1 MRVRCDCHYIG
12 QFRETNLVLSSNPI
26 ALTPGTIVAASAQAS
41 RQLHRDYDRA
51 RQAEG
56 RAVWDS
62 PDILPR
68 DAWMRRMWQE
78 CAWKDPSKTPVL
90 LTRWQELALWEESIA
105 SIERDILLNSS
116 ATAGMASQAWELLHS
131 WVYMGEAPLDFTAFD
146 ASEDSEAFRSWMS
159 RVRKKLRERDWIT
172 RAELPD
178 ALRARVSLDVALA
191 AVPLTLF
198 GFDELSPADRR
209 LFDACGV
216 HEVAPLPLHSHVA
229 QMACR
234 DAADEWTRAAAW
246 ARKTLERQPG
256 AQIGILI
263 PGLAPVVAT
272 VERIFDD
279 VLHPSFGFAEQDCGG
294 RKAFAI
300 SAGESLATCPMIAA
314 ALSIL
319 RLVNGLPREEAAPL
333 WRSPFLGIDAEEG
346 AKLDVE
352 LRLKNADDIRLTRH
366 PVERRFPALAAAA
379 RALPERAK
387 PSAWSSEFSRLLK
400 SAGWPGPRTLT
411 SQEYQTLEAWKDLL
425 SEFAQ
430 LDIVMDSLSC
440 ASAVSRLERMAAA
453 GTAPAHADSEPVQI
467 LDLAH
472 SEGTRFDALWIA
484 GLHAAAWPQRA
495 KPNPFLPLAL
505 QRRMGM
511 PGSSA
516 DREFEA
522 ARRVVNRLFYS
533 ASEVVCS
540 YPAHAAGEDRQP
552 SPFIALLP
560 SLQESYAADTAA
572 SRVFAMAPRLE
583 PRPVEANLSL
593 PEGEVQRGGSQVL
606 ADQSA
611 CPFRAFA
618 VHRLR
623 AKELGEPDVGLAA
636 LDRGN
641 LAHRV
646 LQLLWDD
653 LQTQANLLALPSDE
667 LERRSRSYVERAL
680 QEYVAKQEASVALE
694 TFRHLE
700 QGRLESLVRRWLE
713 EVEIK
718 RPPFRVIDRE
728 KDRRV
733 TVEGLQLELR
743 VDRIDHYDGDGSGAG
758 AHAIIDYK
766 TSKQLSTNMWLGDRP
781 EAPQLPLYAVTSL
794 TSGLLISE
802 IAFGQLTTGSVA
814 WKSVQ
819 GAELQQHLPQ
829 WRAVVHKLARDFRQ
843 GHAEVDPREK
853 PNPCERCK
861 LHALCR
867 VREWK
872 LESLEEA
879 DDE

>member
-1 MRVRCDCHYIG
+1 M
-12 QFRETNLVLSSNPI
+12 LSSNPI

-78 CAWKDPSKTPVL
+78 CAWKDPAGTPVL

-105 SIERDILLNSS
+105 SVERDILLNSS
-116 ATAGMASQAWELLHS
+116 ATAGMAAQAWELLHT
-131 WVYMGEAPLDFTAFD
+131 WEAPLDLTAFD

-172 RAELPD
+172 RAELPA
-178 ALRARVSLDVALA
+178 ALYARVGFDPALA
-191 AVPLTLF
+191 AAPVTIF
-198 GFDELSPADRR
+198 GFDELPPADRR
-209 LFDACGV
+209 LFDACGA
-216 HEVAPLPLHSHVA
+216 HEVGPRAVSHVVSHVVSS
-229 QMACR
+229 QISQIACR

-246 ARKTLERQPG
+246 ARKTLEAQPG

-263 PGLAPVVAT
+263 PGLAPLAAT

-279 VLHPSFGFAEQDCGG
+279 VLHPSFGFAQQDCGG

-300 SAGESLATCPMIAA
+300 AAGESLANCPMIAA
-314 ALSIL
+314 ALAIL
-319 RLVNGLPREEAAPL
+319 RLIRGLPREEAALL

-352 LRLKNADDIRLTRH
+352 LRRKNAEDVRLTMH
-366 PVERRFPALAAAA
+366 PVERRLPLLAAAA
-379 RALPERAK
+379 RALPERAR
-387 PSAWSSEFSRLLK
+387 PSVWSSEFSRLLK

-411 SQEYQTLEAWKDLL
+411 SQEYQTLESWKELL

-440 ASAVSRLERMAAA
+440 ASAVSRLERMATLSM
-453 GTAPAHADSEPVQI
+453 TATHADSEPVQI

-505 QRRMGM
+505 QRRAGM

-516 DREFEA
+516 DREFETA
-522 ARRVVNRLFYS
+522 KRVADRLFC
-533 ASEVVCS
+533 AAPEVVCS
-540 YPAHAAGEDRQP
+540 YPAHAADEDQQP
-552 SPFIALLP
+552 SPLIASLP
-560 SLQESYAADTAA
+560 ILQESYATDTAA

-583 PRPVEANLSL
+583 PRPEEANLSL
-593 PEGEVQRGGSQVL
+593 PDGTAQRGGSRVL

-623 AKELGEPDVGLAA
+623 ARELDEPDVGLSA

-646 LQLLWDD
+646 LELLWND
-653 LQTQANLLALPSDE
+653 LQTQASLLALPSEE

-680 QEYVAKQEASVALE
+680 QEYVAKQEPSVALE

-700 QGRLESLVRRWLE
+700 QGRLEGLVRRWLE
-713 EVEIK
+713 IEK
-718 RPPFRVIDRE
+718 GRPPFRVIHRE
-728 KDRRV
+728 KERSV
-733 TVEGLQLELR
+733 NVEGLQLELR
-743 VDRIDHYDGDGSGAG
+743 VDRIDQYCGDDGDGG

-766 TSKQLSTNMWLGDRP
+766 TSKQLNTDMWFGERP
-781 EAPQLPLYAVTSL
+781 EAPQLPLYAVTSM

-802 IAFGQLTTGSVA
+802 IAFGQLTTASVD
-814 WKSVQ
+814 WKAVE
-819 GAELQQHLPQ
+819 GAEFQQHLQ
-829 WRAVVHKLARDFRQ
+829 IWRAVVHQLARDFRE

-853 PNPCERCK
+853 PNPCEQCR

-867 VREWK
+867 VRE
-872 LESLEEA
+872 LRLATHEED

>member
-1 MRVRCDCHYIG
+1 M
-12 QFRETNLVLSSNPI
+12 LSSNPI
-26 ALTPGTIVAASAQAS
+26 ALTPGTIVAAGAQAS

-78 CAWKDPSKTPVL
+78 CAWKDPAGTPVL

-116 ATAGMASQAWELLHS
+116 ATAGMAAQAWELLHS
-131 WVYMGEAPLDFTAFD
+131 WVYMGEAPLDLTAFD

-159 RVRKKLRERDWIT
+159 RVRKKLRELNWIT
-172 RAELPD
+172 RAELPA
-178 ALRARVSLDVALA
+178 ALCLRVGFDVAFA
-191 AVPLTLF
+191 AAPVTIF

-216 HEVAPLPLHSHVA
+216 HEVGPRAVSSAVSS
-229 QMACR
+229 QISQIACR

-246 ARKTLERQPG
+246 ARETLERQPD

-263 PGLAPVVAT
+263 PGLAPVAAT

-294 RKAFAI
+294 RKAFATC
-300 SAGESLATCPMIAA
+300 AGESLATCPMTAA
-314 ALSIL
+314 ALAIL
-319 RLVNGLPREEAAPL
+319 RVIHGLPREEAAPL
-333 WRSPFLGIDAEEG
+333 WRSPFLGLDAEEG

-352 LRLKNADDIRLTRH
+352 LRRKNAEDVRLTMH
-366 PVERRFPALAAAA
+366 PVERRFPLSAAAA
-379 RALPERAK
+379 RALPERAR
-387 PSAWSSEFSRLLK
+387 PSVWSGEFSRLLK

-411 SQEYQTLEAWKDLL
+411 SQEYQTLESWKELL

-440 ASAVSRLERMAAA
+440 AAAVSRLERMA
-453 GTAPAHADSEPVQI
+453 TASTTPSHADSEPVQI

-472 SEGTRFDALWIA
+472 SEGTRFDALWIS

-505 QRRMGM
+505 QRRTGM

-522 ARRVVNRLFYS
+522 AKRVADRLFC
-533 ASEVVCS
+533 AAPEVVCS
-540 YPAHAAGEDRQP
+540 YPAHAADEDQQP
-552 SPFIALLP
+552 SPFIAALP
-560 SLQESYAADTAA
+560 ILQESYAADTAA

-583 PRPVEANLSL
+583 PRPVEENLSL
-593 PEGEVQRGGSQVL
+593 PEGTAQRGGSRVL

-618 VHRLR
+618 VHRLHAR
-623 AKELGEPDVGLAA
+623 ELDEPDVGLSA

-646 LQLLWDD
+646 LELLWDD
-653 LQTQANLLALPSDE
+653 LQMQASLLVLPSEE
-667 LERRSRSYVERAL
+667 LERRSRSCVERAL
-680 QEYVAKQEASVALE
+680 QEYVAKQEPSVALE

-700 QGRLESLVRRWLE
+700 QGRLEGLVRRWLE
-713 EVEIK
+713 IERG
-718 RPPFRVIDRE
+718 RPPFRVIHRE
-728 KDRRV
+728 KKRSV
-733 TVEGLQLELR
+733 NVEGLQLELR
-743 VDRIDHYDGDGSGAG
+743 VDRIDQYDGDEGDG

-766 TSKQLSTNMWLGDRP
+766 TSKQLKTDMWFGERP
-781 EAPQLPLYAVTSL
+781 EAPQLPLYAVTSDL
-794 TSGLLISE
+794 RISE
-802 IAFGQLTTGSVA
+802 IAFGQLTTASVE
-814 WKSVQ
+814 WKAVQ
-819 GAELQQHLPQ
+819 GVELQEHLPQ
-829 WRAVVHKLARDFRQ
+829 WRAVVHQLARDFRE

-853 PNPCERCK
+853 PNPCEQCK

-867 VREWK
+867 VRE
-872 LESLEEA
+872 LRLATHGENN
-879 DDE
+879 DE